1 MKLNRLACIVL
12 AAGLAGVGGGEG
24 RAATTTILF
33 NEFAPPPHILNKG
46 VVGPWMKEVER
57 VTHGRVKFQVPANN
71 LAPPPRQM
79 DIVETGIADGA
90 YMFNGFLVKKAP
102 LVQVSLLP
110 GVTRSS
116 RGSAVALW
124 RTYQKFFAKAGEFK
138 GVTLLGF
145 LAVAP
150 GEIYSLTSPIRAV
163 ADFKGRKTWSLPGY
177 TAKSIAALGAV
188 VVPGPAVHMYEII
201 SKGTVDAYA
210 GVSVSSAK
218 QFNVLKYAKSITL
231 LPDKVQGPTFSM
243 FLSKKK
249 WASLSAADRKA
260 IRSVSGEAL
269 ARLCQSGD
277 ALEAKARE
285 GLGKSGKE
293 VIKASPAF
301 VDAVEK
307 AWAPI
312 QASWVASADKLGVDG
327 KAALAYFKKVA
338 TEQAGHPLH

>member
-1 MKLNRLACIVL
+1 MKLNRLTSIALGIGFTCAGATGSM
-12 AAGLAGVGGGEG
+12 AAPP
-24 RAATTTILF
+24 TTILF

-46 VVGPWMKEVER
+46 VMGPWMKEVEKA
-57 VTHGRVKFQVPANN
+57 THGRVKFQVPSNN

-79 DIVETGIADGA
+79 DIVRSGIADGA
-90 YMFNGFLVKKAP
+90 YIFNGFLVKKAP
-102 LVQVSLLP
+102 LIQVSLLP

-124 RTYQKFFAKAGEFK
+124 RTYEKFFAKAHEFK

-145 LAVAP
+145 LSVAP
-150 GEIYSLTSPIRAV
+150 GEIYSLTTPIRAIS
-163 ADFKGRKTWSLPGY
+163 DLKGRKTWSLPGY
-177 TAKSIAALGAV
+177 TAKSVAAFGAV

-218 QFNVLKYAKSITL
+218 QFNVLRYAKSITV
-231 LPDKVQGPTFSM
+231 LPNKVQGPTFSM
-243 FLSKKK
+243 FLSDRIWKK
-249 WASLSAADRKA
+249 LSAADRKA

-269 ARLCQSGD
+269 AKLSQSGD
-277 ALEAKARE
+277 ALEARVRA
-285 GLGKSGKE
+285 GLDKSIQ
-293 VIKASPAF
+293 VIDASPAF
-301 VDAVEK
+301 VADTEK

-312 QASWVASADKLGVDG
+312 QANWVAQADKRGVDG

-338 TEQAGHPLH
+338 AEESGLSKR